1 VAIDREKVLLAAQG
15 FIQKKRYDKAVAEYQ
30 KIIQQDPDDAR
41 TLLKIG
47 DLQSK
52 MEAHADA
59 VATYDRVGKYYAA
72 QGFALK
78 AIAVYKQIREIIQ
91 REVPQIADR
100 YGHITLQL
108 AQLYEQL
115 GITNDAL
122 AAYDEIATQL
132 QRAGQDAEA
141 LDFFR
146 KLVELDEFSPLAHLR
161 LAEAY
166 SRVKSVDDAIR
177 HFSIAAQMLMKAN
190 RHDDAL
196 KVFERLLH
204 HRPEPIYAR
213 RAAEIYLE
221 RGKPN
226 DGMLA
231 LAKLQICF
239 QADPK
244 SLETLSLL
252 ARAFVVIGQ
261 PSKSIEVQKELART
275 AKEQGNHG
283 IWRETV
289 NKLLQVAPN
298 DEQVQRL
305 ASSPPGKSV
314 SSVPAA
320 AVAQVSEPA
329 PSITETETE
338 IEELSADDIELDRGE
353 LSRPPAGSSRGA
365 VGSSRAP
372 VGSSRAPVGSSRAP
386 ATSART
392 GAGRIPDA
400 RAATFSA
407 PEVEVAEASLGP
419 GEVYADENIDPSLHP
434 RRILSDAE
442 SYLKLGLQEKAV
454 SRLEQGIEAHPRS
467 IPLRR
472 KLRDVVYE
480 AGDHPRTADQ
490 MVAIAGILIEDDD
503 IATAAEE
510 LSTVLSFVPGHGA
523 ARQMLLDLGYELP
536 TAEYSTL
543 DAVELAAAEASEQGT
558 ESGERP
564 SGSMT
569 AVPEEE
575 PEAEEEE
582 QEEDAV
588 AVAATADYDSVGS
601 FDAGSEG
608 SLPRF
613 PMDDDEEAEIAEPP
627 PQHESLAQAA
637 AAPKKGGGSGEVVED
652 ALEEAEFFLSRGLFD
667 DARAILEEHLRRL
680 PDHPLLVERMEE
692 LEQAIAELASSS
704 GTRERPEAAPEEPE
718 DRAFDI
724 AASLDALDALDA
736 MGATQPE
743 VTAGGGDQIDVEE
756 VFAKFKAGVR
766 AQVSE
771 TDSSTHYDLGLA
783 YREMD
788 LIKDAID
795 EFELAARD
803 PKREAVCQSMIGMI
817 QRQQGDLA
825 AAIEAFIKGLHAEHK
840 TPDQELSLYYELG
853 DAYEAKGNAT
863 ESLYYFR
870 KVAHR
875 APDHEDPRGTV
886 AERIRTLQGIGHRP
900 SRERAV
906 GQSDEFSDAFDSLSG
921 GKH

>member
-91 REVPQIADR
+91 RQVPEIAER

-132 QRAGQDAEA
+132 QRTGNDAQA
-141 LDFFR
+141 LDYFR
-146 KLVELDEFSPLAHLR
+146 KLVELDEYSPLAHLR

-166 SRVKSVDDAIR
+166 SRVKSIDDAIR

-213 RAAEIYLE
+213 RAAEIYLD
-221 RGKPN
+221 RGKAN

-244 SLETLSLL
+244 SLETLGLL
-252 ARAFVVIGQ
+252 SRAFVVIGQ
-261 PSKSIEVQKELART
+261 PVKSIEVQKELART

-320 AVAQVSEPA
+320 SMASPSEGPA
-329 PSITETETE
+329 SITDTESE
-338 IEELSADDIELDRGE
+338 IEELSADDIELDRSE
-353 LSRPPAGSSRGA
+353 HSRAA
-365 VGSSRAP
+365 AASSRAP
-372 VGSSRAPVGSSRAP
+372 VGSGRAPQMSSRAP
-386 ATSART
+386 A
-392 GAGRIPDA
+392 GGNGRAPASRAPVDA
-400 RAATFSA
+400 RAAAFSA
-407 PEVEVAEASLGP
+407 PELEVGELRPGDAVGEADL
-419 GEVYADENIDPSLHP
+419 DPSLHP

-442 SYLKLGLQEKAV
+442 SYLKLGLQDKAIT
-454 SRLEQGIEAHPRS
+454 RLEQGIEAQPRS
-467 IPLRR
+467 VLLRR
-472 KLRDVVYE
+472 KLRDVLYE
-480 AGDHPRTADQ
+480 MGDHARTADQ
-490 MVAIAGILIEDDD
+490 MVAIAGLLLEDGDTQ
-503 IATAAEE
+503 TAAEE
-510 LSTVLSFVPGHGA
+510 LSTVLSFHPHHTA

-536 TAEYSTL
+536 TSEYSTIEE
-543 DAVELAAAEASEQGT
+543 AELAAAQAFEQGT

-564 SGSMT
+564 SGSMGIV
-569 AVPEEE
+569 AEE
-575 PEAEEEE
+575 PA
-582 QEEDAV
+582 QEDEMDAV
-588 AVAATADYDSVGS
+588 RAAAMADYDSVGS
-601 FDAGSEG
+601 FEAAPEG
-608 SLPRF
+608 ALPSF
-613 PMDDDEEAEIAEPP
+613 ALEDEDHEEEPP
-627 PQHESLAQAA
+627 PIPQHDSLAQAA
-637 AAPKKGGGSGEVVED
+637 AAPKKGGGGEVVED

-692 LEQAIAELASSS
+692 LEQAITELASSS
-704 GTRERPEAAPEEPE
+704 GTRERPLHEPTPQQEQE

-736 MGATQPE
+736 MNAPQPE
-743 VTAGGGDQIDVEE
+743 VLQAGEQIDVEE

-771 TDSSTHYDLGLA
+771 TDSATHYDLGLA

-803 PKREAVCQSMIGMI
+803 PKRECVCQSMIGMVHR
-817 QRQQGDLA
+817 QRNDVA

-840 TPDQELSLYYELG
+840 TPEQELSMYYELG

-863 ESLYYFR
+863 EALYYFR

-875 APDHEDPRGTV
+875 SPEHDDPRGGV
-886 AERIRTLQGIGHRP
+886 GERIRALQVGHRP

-906 GQSDEFSDAFDSLSG
+906 GDTDEFNDAFDALSD
-921 GKH
+921 GKQ

>member
-30 KIIQQDPDDAR
+30 KIIQQDPEDAR

-59 VATYDRVGKYYAA
+59 VATYDRVGKYYAS

-91 REVPQIADR
+91 RQVPEIADR
-100 YGHITLQL
+100 YGHIVLQL

-132 QRAGQDAEA
+132 QRTGQDSQA
-141 LDFFR
+141 LEFFR

-166 SRVKSVDDAIR
+166 SRVKSIDDAIR
-177 HFSIAAQMLMKAN
+177 HFSIAAQMLMKAS

-244 SLETLSLL
+244 SLETLALL
-252 ARAFVVIGQ
+252 SRAFVIIGQ
-261 PSKSIEVQKELART
+261 PVKSVEVQKELART
-275 AKEQGNHG
+275 AKEQGNHSV
-283 IWRETV
+283 WRDTV

-314 SSVPAA
+314 SSIPVA
-320 AVAQVSEPA
+320 AVAQESEPA
-329 PSITETETE
+329 PSITETEAE
-338 IEELSADDIELDRGE
+338 IEELSADDIELERGE
-353 LSRPPAGSSRGA
+353 QSRPSVGA
-365 VGSSRAP
+365 LRV
-372 VGSSRAPVGSSRAP
+372 P
-386 ATSART
+386 ATARR
-392 GAGRIPDA
+392 ADA

-407 PEVEVAEASLGP
+407 PEVEVSEAALAP
-419 GEVYADENIDPSLHP
+419 DETYDADIDPSLHP

-442 SYLKLGLQEKAV
+442 SYLKLGLQEKAI
-454 SRLEQGIEAHPRS
+454 SRLDQGIEAQPRS
-467 IPLRR
+467 ILLRR
-472 KLRDVVYE
+472 KLRDVLYE
-480 AGDHPRTADQ
+480 IGDHPRTADQ
-490 MVAIAGILIEDDD
+490 MVAIAGILVEDGDTQ
-503 IATAAEE
+503 TAAEE
-510 LSTVLSFVPGHGA
+510 LSTVLSFMPAHVA

-536 TAEYSTL
+536 TAQYSAL
-543 DAVELAAAEASEQGT
+543 DAAELAAVEESVRETGDESEPGT

-564 SGSMT
+564 SGSM
-569 AVPEEE
+569 AAIS
-575 PEAEEEE
+575 EATEDD
-582 QEEDAV
+582 DAV
-588 AVAATADYDSVGS
+588 RAAAMADYDS
-601 FDAGSEG
+601 FDAPPEG
-608 SLPRF
+608 ALPSF
-613 PMDDDEEAEIAEPP
+613 PMEDEEPVPQPDEVVVE
-627 PQHESLAQAA
+627 QHESLAHAA
-637 AAPKKGGGSGEVVED
+637 AAAAIIRGGGSEAVED

-667 DARAILEEHLRRL
+667 DARAILEEHLRRI

-692 LEQAIAELASSS
+692 LEQAITELASSS
-704 GTRERPEAAPEEPE
+704 GTRERPIDEPPPAEPE

-736 MGATQPE
+736 MSPSQPE
-743 VTAGGGDQIDVEE
+743 MLHAGDQIDVEE

-771 TDSSTHYDLGLA
+771 TDSATHYDLGLA

-803 PKREAVCQSMIGMI
+803 PRRECVCQSMIGMI
-817 QRQQGDLA
+817 HRHRGDVA
-825 AAIEAFIKGLHAEHK
+825 AAIDAFIKGLHAEHK
-840 TPDQELSLYYELG
+840 TPEQELSLYYELG

-875 APDHEDPRGTV
+875 APNHDDPRGVV

-906 GQSDEFSDAFDSLSG
+906 GATDEFSDAFDALSG

>member
-52 MEAHADA
+52 MEAHAEA

-91 REVPQIADR
+91 KQVPEIAER

-122 AAYDEIATQL
+122 AAYDEIATGL
-132 QRAGQDAEA
+132 QRAGQDAQA

-146 KLVELDEFSPLAHLR
+146 KLVELDEYSPLSHLR

-166 SRVKSVDDAIR
+166 SRVKSIDDAIR

-213 RAAEIYLE
+213 RAAEIYLD
-221 RGKPN
+221 RGKAN

-244 SLETLSLL
+244 SLETLALL
-252 ARAFVVIGQ
+252 SRAFVVIGQ
-261 PSKSIEVQKELART
+261 PIKSIEVQKELART

-320 AVAQVSEPA
+320 SMNAPHEPST
-329 PSITETETE
+329 SITETDAE
-338 IEELSADDIELDRGE
+338 IEELSADDIELDREQSAAPGV
-353 LSRPPAGSSRGA
+353 RAG
-365 VGSSRAP
+365 
-372 VGSSRAPVGSSRAP
+372 
-386 ATSART
+386 TSARAPQAAR
-392 GAGRIPDA
+392 GA
-400 RAATFSA
+400 RAPDPRAAAFSA
-407 PEVEVAEASLGP
+407 PELEVNEAALGAS
-419 GEVYADENIDPSLHP
+419 EVYDENVSPSLHP
-434 RRILSDAE
+434 RRIISDAE
-442 SYLKLGLQEKAV
+442 SYLKLGLQDKAV
-454 SRLEQGIEAHPRS
+454 SRLEQGIDAQPRS
-467 IPLRR
+467 VLLRR
-472 KLRDVVYE
+472 KLRDVLYE
-480 AGDHPRTADQ
+480 HGDHERTADQ
-490 MVAIAGILIEDDD
+490 MVAIAEILLEDGD
-503 IATAAEE
+503 TQMAAEE
-510 LSTVLSFVPGHGA
+510 LSTVLSFVPTHPT

-536 TAEYSTL
+536 TAEYSTIE
-543 DAVELAAAEASEQGT
+543 AAELAAFEAAEHDA

-564 SGSMT
+564 SGSMS
-569 AVPEEE
+569 AIAEQEEL
-575 PEAEEEE
+575 AEEEE
-582 QEEDAV
+582 EPPPLEDEGTEDAV
-588 AVAATADYDSVGS
+588 ALAATADYDSAGS
-601 FDAGSEG
+601 FHAASPAEDA
-608 SLPRF
+608 LPSF
-613 PMDDDEEAEIAEPP
+613 PMEDDEEAPP
-627 PQHESLAQAA
+627 PIEQHESIAHAA
-637 AAPKKGGGSGEVVED
+637 AAAVPKKGGSSSEAVED

-667 DARAILEEHLRRL
+667 DARAILEEHLRRI
-680 PDHPLLVERMEE
+680 PNHPLLMERMEE
-692 LEQAIAELASSS
+692 LEQAIAEMASSS
-704 GTRERPEAAPEEPE
+704 GTRERPLHETETEDPE

-736 MGATQPE
+736 VGAPQPSSMHS
-743 VTAGGGDQIDVEE
+743 GDQIDVEE

-771 TDSSTHYDLGLA
+771 TDSATHYDLGLA

-803 PKREAVCQSMIGMI
+803 PKRECVCQSMIGMI
-817 QRQQGDLA
+817 RRQQNDVAG
-825 AAIEAFIKGLHAEHK
+825 AIEAFIKGLHAEHK
-840 TPDQELSLYYELG
+840 TPDQEVSLYYELG
-853 DAYEAKGNAT
+853 DAYEAKGNTT
-863 ESLYYFR
+863 EALYYFR

-875 APDHEDPRGTV
+875 SPKHGDPRGNV
-886 AERIRTLQGIGHRP
+886 EERISELQVGHRP

-906 GQSDEFSDAFDSLSG
+906 GDDEFNDAFDALSD

>member
-1 VAIDREKVLLAAQG
+1 MAIDREKVLLAAQG

-30 KIIQQDPDDAR
+30 KIIQQDPEDAR

-91 REVPQIADR
+91 KQVPEIADR

-115 GITNDAL
+115 GIVNDAL
-122 AAYDEIATQL
+122 VAYDEIATQL
-132 QRAGQDAEA
+132 QRAGQDAQA
-141 LDFFR
+141 LEFFR
-146 KLVELDEFSPLAHLR
+146 KLVELDEYSPLAHLR
-161 LAEAY
+161 LAEAC
-166 SRVKSVDDAIR
+166 SRVKTVDDAIR

-190 RHDDAL
+190 RLDDAL

-204 HRPEPIYAR
+204 HRSEPIYAR

-221 RGKPN
+221 RGTPK

-244 SLETLSLL
+244 SLETLGLL
-252 ARAFVVIGQ
+252 ARAFVIIGQ
-261 PSKSIEVQKELART
+261 PVKSIEVQKELART
-275 AKEQGNHG
+275 AKEQNNHAV
-283 IWRETV
+283 WRETV
-289 NKLLQVAPN
+289 NKLLQAAPN

-314 SSVPAA
+314 SSVPVA

-338 IEELSADDIELDRGE
+338 IEELSADDIELDRSE
-353 LSRPPAGSSRGA
+353 QSRPSVGSLRIPAA
-365 VGSSRAP
+365 SSRAP
-372 VGSSRAPVGSSRAP
+372 GSARGAAASSRAPGSSR
-386 ATSART
+386 R
-392 GAGRIPDA
+392 AGVDA
-400 RAATFSA
+400 RPAAFSA
-407 PEVEVAEASLGP
+407 PELEVGEAPLSSSEAYDAE
-419 GEVYADENIDPSLHP
+419 IDPSLHP

-442 SYLKLGLQEKAV
+442 SYLKLGLQEKAI
-454 SRLEQGIEAHPRS
+454 SRLEQGIEAQPRS
-467 IPLRR
+467 VLLRR
-472 KLRDVVYE
+472 KLRDVLYE
-480 AGDHPRTADQ
+480 VGDHPRTADQ
-490 MVAIAGILIEDDD
+490 MVAIAGVLVEDGDTQ
-503 IATAAEE
+503 TAAEE
-510 LSTVLSFVPGHGA
+510 LSTVLSFMPSHGA

-536 TAEYSTL
+536 TAQYSTL
-543 DAVELAAAEASEQGT
+543 EVAELAAAEAPEEAPAEESEQGT

-564 SGSMT
+564 SGSM
-569 AVPEEE
+569 AAISEEL
-575 PEAEEEE
+575 EE
-582 QEEDAV
+582 EEDAV
-588 AVAATADYDSVGS
+588 RAAAMADYD
-601 FDAGSEG
+601 DAPAEG
-608 SLPRF
+608 ALPSF
-613 PMDDDEEAEIAEPP
+613 PMEDDEPEPEP
-627 PQHESLAQAA
+627 EEVVVEQHESLAQAA
-637 AAPKKGGGSGEVVED
+637 AAATKNVSGSEAVED

-692 LEQAIAELASSS
+692 LEQAIGELASSS
-704 GTRERPEAAPEEPE
+704 GTRERPINEPAQEEPE

-736 MGATQPE
+736 AGAAQPE
-743 VTAGGGDQIDVEE
+743 TLQAGDQIDVEE

-771 TDSSTHYDLGLA
+771 TDSATHYDLGLA

-803 PKREAVCQSMIGMI
+803 PKRECVCQSMIGMI
-817 QRQQGDLA
+817 HRQQGDVA

-840 TPDQELSLYYELG
+840 TPEQELSLYYELG

-875 APDHEDPRGTV
+875 APNHDDPRGVV

-906 GQSDEFSDAFDSLSG
+906 GASDEFSDAFDALSG
-921 GKH
+921 GKS

>member
-52 MEAHADA
+52 MESHADA

-91 REVPQIADR
+91 REVPQIAER

-132 QRAGQDAEA
+132 QRTGQDSQA

-177 HFSIAAQMLMKAN
+177 HFSIAAQMLMKSN

-221 RGKPN
+221 RGKAN

-244 SLETLSLL
+244 NLETLSLL
-252 ARAFVVIGQ
+252 SRAFVVIGQ
-261 PSKSIEVQKELART
+261 PVKSIEVQKELART
-275 AKEQGNHG
+275 AKEQNNHAA
-283 IWRETV
+283 WREAV
-289 NKLLQVAPN
+289 NKLLQIAPN

-305 ASSPPGKSV
+305 ASSPPGKSA
-314 SSVPAA
+314 SSIPAA

-338 IEELSADDIELDRGE
+338 IEELSADDIELDRP
-353 LSRPPAGSSRGA
+353 SAGSLRAAAA
-365 VGSSRAP
+365 VSRAP
-372 VGSSRAPVGSSRAP
+372 VGAERAAAANSRAPGGN
-386 ATSART
+386 ARPI
-392 GAGRIPDA
+392 ADP
-400 RAATFSA
+400 RAAVFSA
-407 PEVEVAEASLGP
+407 PEVEVSEGGGGT
-419 GEVYADENIDPSLHP
+419 GELYADENIDPSLHP

-442 SYLKLGLQEKAV
+442 SYLKLGLQEKAIT
-454 SRLEQGIEAHPRS
+454 RLEQGIEAQPRLVL
-467 IPLRR
+467 LRR
-472 KLRDVVYE
+472 KLRDVLYE
-480 AGDHPRTADQ
+480 GGDLPRTADQ
-490 MVAIAGILIEDDD
+490 MVAIAGILIDDGD

-510 LSTVLSFVPGHGA
+510 LSTVLSFVPTHGA

-543 DAVELAAAEASEQGT
+543 EAADLAALEESEQGT

-564 SGSMT
+564 SGSM
-569 AVPEEE
+569 AAIPEEE
-575 PEAEEEE
+575 APVEEGGEL
-582 QEEDAV
+582 EDAV
-588 AVAATADYDSVGS
+588 AAAATADYDSVGS
-601 FDAGSEG
+601 FEAAPEG

-613 PMDDDEEAEIAEPP
+613 QLEDEAESPEPP
-627 PQHESLAQAA
+627 PQHETLAQAA
-637 AAPKKGGGSGEVVED
+637 AAPKKGGGGSEVVED

-692 LEQAIAELASSS
+692 LEQAIAEMASSS
-704 GTRERPEAAPEEPE
+704 GTRERPEPTAEEPE

-736 MGATQPE
+736 MSASQPE
-743 VTAGGGDQIDVEE
+743 VLQAGDQIDVEE

-771 TDSSTHYDLGLA
+771 TDSATHYDLGLA

-803 PKREAVCQSMIGMI
+803 PRRECVCQSMIGMI
-817 QRQQGDLA
+817 HRQRGDVA

-840 TPDQELSLYYELG
+840 TPEQELSLYYELG
-853 DAYEAKGNAT
+853 DAYEAKGNPT

-875 APDHEDPRGTV
+875 APDHEDLRGTV

-906 GQSDEFSDAFDSLSG
+906 GQSDEFNDAFDSLSD

>member
-30 KIIQQDPDDAR
+30 KIIQQDPEDAR

-59 VATYDRVGKYYAA
+59 VATYDRVGKYYAS

-91 REVPQIADR
+91 RQVPEIADR
-100 YGHITLQL
+100 YGHIVLQL

-132 QRAGQDAEA
+132 QRTGQDSQA
-141 LDFFR
+141 LEFFR

-166 SRVKSVDDAIR
+166 SRVKSIDDAIR
-177 HFSIAAQMLMKAN
+177 HFSIAAQMLMKAS

-244 SLETLSLL
+244 SLETLALL
-252 ARAFVVIGQ
+252 SRAFVIIGQ
-261 PSKSIEVQKELART
+261 PVKSVEVQKELART
-275 AKEQGNHG
+275 AKEQGNHSV
-283 IWRETV
+283 WRDTV

-314 SSVPAA
+314 SSIPVA
-320 AVAQVSEPA
+320 AVAQESEPA
-329 PSITETETE
+329 PSITETEAE
-338 IEELSADDIELDRGE
+338 IEELSADDIELERGE
-353 LSRPPAGSSRGA
+353 QSRPSVGA
-365 VGSSRAP
+365 LRV
-372 VGSSRAPVGSSRAP
+372 P
-386 ATSART
+386 ATARR
-392 GAGRIPDA
+392 ADA

-407 PEVEVAEASLGP
+407 PEVEVSEAALAP
-419 GEVYADENIDPSLHP
+419 DETYDADIDPSLHP

-442 SYLKLGLQEKAV
+442 SYLKLGLQEKAI
-454 SRLEQGIEAHPRS
+454 SRLDQGIEAQPRS
-467 IPLRR
+467 ILLRR
-472 KLRDVVYE
+472 KLRDVLYE
-480 AGDHPRTADQ
+480 IGDHPRTADQ
-490 MVAIAGILIEDDD
+490 MVAIAGILVEDGDTQ
-503 IATAAEE
+503 TAAEE
-510 LSTVLSFVPGHGA
+510 LSTVLSFMPTHVA

-536 TAEYSTL
+536 TAQYSAL
-543 DAVELAAAEASEQGT
+543 DAAELAAVEESVRETADASEPGT

-564 SGSMT
+564 SGSM
-569 AVPEEE
+569 AAIS
-575 PEAEEEE
+575 EAT
-582 QEEDAV
+582 EEDDAV
-588 AVAATADYDSVGS
+588 RAAAMADYDS
-601 FDAGSEG
+601 FDAPPEG
-608 SLPRF
+608 ALPSF
-613 PMDDDEEAEIAEPP
+613 PMEDEEPEPQP
-627 PQHESLAQAA
+627 VEVVVEQHESLAHAA
-637 AAPKKGGGSGEVVED
+637 AAAAIIRGGGSEAVED

-667 DARAILEEHLRRL
+667 DARAILEEHLRRI

-692 LEQAIAELASSS
+692 LEQAITELASSS
-704 GTRERPEAAPEEPE
+704 GTRERPIDEPPPAEPE

-736 MGATQPE
+736 MSPAQPE
-743 VTAGGGDQIDVEE
+743 MLHAGDQIDVEE

-771 TDSSTHYDLGLA
+771 TDSATHYDLGLA

-803 PKREAVCQSMIGMI
+803 PRRECVCQSMIGMI
-817 QRQQGDLA
+817 HRHRGDVA
-825 AAIEAFIKGLHAEHK
+825 AAIDAFIKGLHAEHK
-840 TPDQELSLYYELG
+840 TPEQELSLYYELG

-875 APDHEDPRGTV
+875 APNHDDPRGVV

-906 GQSDEFSDAFDSLSG
+906 GATDEFSDAFDALSG

>member
-91 REVPQIADR
+91 RQVPEIAER

-115 GITNDAL
+115 GITSDAL

-132 QRAGQDAEA
+132 QRAGHDAQA

-190 RHDDAL
+190 RYDDAL

-221 RGKPN
+221 RGNAN

-244 SLETLSLL
+244 NLETLGLL
-252 ARAFVVIGQ
+252 SRAFVVIGQ
-261 PSKSIEVQKELART
+261 PVKSIEVQKELART
-275 AKEQGNHG
+275 AKEQNNHAV
-283 IWRETV
+283 WREAV
-289 NKLLQVAPN
+289 NKLLQLAPN

-314 SSVPAA
+314 SSMPAVPVAP
-320 AVAQVSEPA
+320 AVEGA
-329 PSITETETE
+329 PSITDTETE
-338 IEELSADDIELDRGE
+338 IEELSADDIELDRSDP
-353 LSRPPAGSSRGA
+353 SRPP
-365 VGSSRAP
+365 V
-372 VGSSRAPVGSSRAP
+372 V
-386 ATSART
+386 SART
-392 GAGRIPDA
+392 GAAGSRAGERGAPAPAARATVDA

-407 PEVEVAEASLGP
+407 PELEVSEAPLAP
-419 GEVYADENIDPSLHP
+419 GEIYDTENIDPSLHP

-442 SYLKLGLQEKAV
+442 SYLKLGLQDKAIT
-454 SRLEQGIEAHPRS
+454 RLEQGIEAHTRS
-467 IPLRR
+467 VALRR
-472 KLRDVVYE
+472 KLRDVLYE
-480 AGDHPRTADQ
+480 ADDHERTADQ
-490 MVAIAGILIEDDD
+490 MIAIASILIEDGDTQ
-503 IATAAEE
+503 TAAEE

-536 TAEYSTL
+536 TSEYSTL
-543 DAVELAAAEASEQGT
+543 EAAELAAVEESEHGT

-569 AVPEEE
+569 AIEDVG
-575 PEAEEEE
+575 EA
-582 QEEDAV
+582 QPEDAV
-588 AVAATADYDSVGS
+588 RAAAMADYDSIGS
-601 FDAGSEG
+601 FDAASSGA
-608 SLPRF
+608 LPRF
-613 PMDDDEEAEIAEPP
+613 PMEDDAEAEHAIAP
-627 PQHESLAQAA
+627 PQHESLAHAA
-637 AAPKKGGGSGEVVED
+637 AAPKKGGSSEVVED

-680 PDHPLLVERMEE
+680 PDHPLLMERMEE

-704 GTRERPEAAPEEPE
+704 GTRERPLHEPVQEEPE

-736 MGATQPE
+736 VSAPQPE
-743 VTAGGGDQIDVEE
+743 TLQAGDQIDVEE

-771 TDSSTHYDLGLA
+771 TDSATHYDLGLA

-788 LIKDAID
+788 LIKDAVD

-803 PKREAVCQSMIGMI
+803 PKRECVCQSMIGMI
-817 QRQQGDLA
+817 RRQQGDVA
-825 AAIEAFIKGLHAEHK
+825 AGIEAFIKGLHAEHK
-840 TPDQELSLYYELG
+840 TGEQELSLYYELG
-853 DAYEAKGNAT
+853 DAYEAKGNTT

-870 KVAHR
+870 KIAHR
-875 APDHEDPRGTV
+875 SPNHDDPRGSV
-886 AERIRTLQGIGHRP
+886 AERIRTLQVGHRP

-906 GQSDEFSDAFDSLSG
+906 GDTDEFNDAFDALSG
-921 GKH
+921 GKS

>member
-15 FIQKKRYDKAVAEYQ
+15 FIQKKRYDKAVTEYQ

-91 REVPQIADR
+91 RQVPEIADR
-100 YGHITLQL
+100 YGHIVLQL

-122 AAYDEIATQL
+122 VAYDEIATQL
-132 QRAGQDAEA
+132 QRTGQDAQA
-141 LDFFR
+141 LEFFR
-146 KLVELDEFSPLAHLR
+146 KLVELDEYSPLAHLR

-221 RGKPN
+221 RGTPK

-244 SLETLSLL
+244 NLETLGLL
-252 ARAFVVIGQ
+252 ARAFVIIGQ
-261 PSKSIEVQKELART
+261 PAKSIEVQKELART
-275 AKEQGNHG
+275 AKEQANHAV
-283 IWRETV
+283 WRDTV

-314 SSVPAA
+314 SSVPVA

-338 IEELSADDIELDRGE
+338 IEELSADDIELDRSE
-353 LSRPPAGSSRGA
+353 QSRTSVGAMRIPAAGTRAPASAGGA
-365 VGSSRAP
+365 PASSRAP
-372 VGSSRAPVGSSRAP
+372 GSRRAGE
-386 ATSART
+386 
-392 GAGRIPDA
+392 G
-400 RAATFSA
+400 RAAAFSA
-407 PEVEVAEASLGP
+407 PEVEVGEAPLAA
-419 GEVYADENIDPSLHP
+419 GETYEANVDPSLHP

-442 SYLKLGLQEKAV
+442 SYLKLGLQDKAI
-454 SRLEQGIEAHPRS
+454 SRLDQGIEAQPRS
-467 IPLRR
+467 ILLRR
-472 KLRDVVYE
+472 KLRDVLYD
-480 AGDHPRTADQ
+480 AGDHVRTADQ
-490 MVAIAGILIEDDD
+490 MVAIAGILVEDGD
-503 IATAAEE
+503 AQTAAEE
-510 LSTVLSFVPGHGA
+510 LSTVLSFMPTHGA

-536 TAEYSTL
+536 TAQYSAL
-543 DAVELAAAEASEQGT
+543 DAADLAAVEAAELGQAEEPEPGT

-564 SGSMT
+564 SGSM
-569 AVPEEE
+569 AAISE
-575 PEAEEEE
+575 EAEE
-582 QEEDAV
+582 QDAIR
-588 AVAATADYDSVGS
+588 AAAMADYDSFEASPDG
-601 FDAGSEG
+601 A
-608 SLPRF
+608 LPAF
-613 PMDDDEEAEIAEPP
+613 PIEDDEPEALAEEVVA

-637 AAPKKGGGSGEVVED
+637 AATKKAGSEAVED

-692 LEQAIAELASSS
+692 LEQAMAELASSS

-736 MGATQPE
+736 AGAPQPE
-743 VTAGGGDQIDVEE
+743 MLQAGDQIDVEE

-771 TDSSTHYDLGLA
+771 TDSATHYDLGLA

-803 PKREAVCQSMIGMI
+803 PKRECVCQSMIGMI
-817 QRQQGDLA
+817 HRQQGDVA

-840 TPDQELSLYYELG
+840 TPEQELSLYYELG

-875 APDHEDPRGTV
+875 APNHNDPRGAI

-906 GQSDEFSDAFDSLSG
+906 GATDEFSDAFDALSG

>member
-1 VAIDREKVLLAAQG
+1 MAIDREKVLLAAQG

-52 MEAHADA
+52 MESHADA

-91 REVPQIADR
+91 REVPQIAER

-132 QRAGQDAEA
+132 QRTGQDSQA

-177 HFSIAAQMLMKAN
+177 HFSIAAQMLMKSN

-221 RGKPN
+221 RGKAN

-244 SLETLSLL
+244 NLETLSLL
-252 ARAFVVIGQ
+252 SRAFVVIGQ
-261 PSKSIEVQKELART
+261 PVKSIEVQKELART
-275 AKEQGNHG
+275 AKEQNNHAA
-283 IWRETV
+283 WREAV
-289 NKLLQVAPN
+289 NKLLQIAPN

-305 ASSPPGKSV
+305 ASSPPGKSA
-314 SSVPAA
+314 SSIPAA

-338 IEELSADDIELDRGE
+338 IEELSADDIELDRP
-353 LSRPPAGSSRGA
+353 SAGSLRAAAA
-365 VGSSRAP
+365 VSRAP
-372 VGSSRAPVGSSRAP
+372 VGAERAAAANSRAPGGN
-386 ATSART
+386 ARPI
-392 GAGRIPDA
+392 ADP
-400 RAATFSA
+400 RAAVFSA
-407 PEVEVAEASLGP
+407 PEVEVSEGGGGT
-419 GEVYADENIDPSLHP
+419 GELYADENIDPSLHP

-442 SYLKLGLQEKAV
+442 SYLKLGLQEKAIT
-454 SRLEQGIEAHPRS
+454 RLEQGIEAQPRLVL
-467 IPLRR
+467 LRR
-472 KLRDVVYE
+472 KLRDVLYE
-480 AGDHPRTADQ
+480 GGDLPRTADQ
-490 MVAIAGILIEDDD
+490 MVAIAGILIDDGD

-510 LSTVLSFVPGHGA
+510 LSTVLSFVPTHGA

-543 DAVELAAAEASEQGT
+543 EAADLAALEESEQGT

-564 SGSMT
+564 SGSM
-569 AVPEEE
+569 AAIPEEE
-575 PEAEEEE
+575 APVEEGGEL
-582 QEEDAV
+582 EDAV
-588 AVAATADYDSVGS
+588 AAAATADYDSVGS
-601 FDAGSEG
+601 FEAAPEG

-613 PMDDDEEAEIAEPP
+613 QLEDEAESPEPP
-627 PQHESLAQAA
+627 PQHETLAQAA
-637 AAPKKGGGSGEVVED
+637 AAPKKGGGGSEVVED

-692 LEQAIAELASSS
+692 LEQAIAEMASSS
-704 GTRERPEAAPEEPE
+704 GTRERPEPTAEEPE

-736 MGATQPE
+736 MSASQPE
-743 VTAGGGDQIDVEE
+743 VLQAGDQIDVEE

-771 TDSSTHYDLGLA
+771 TDSATHYDLGLA

-803 PKREAVCQSMIGMI
+803 PRRECVCQSMIGMI
-817 QRQQGDLA
+817 HRQRGDVA

-840 TPDQELSLYYELG
+840 TPEQELSLYYELG
-853 DAYEAKGNAT
+853 DAYEAKGNPT

-875 APDHEDPRGTV
+875 APDHEDLRGTV

-906 GQSDEFSDAFDSLSG
+906 GQSDEFNDAFDSLSD

>member
-91 REVPQIADR
+91 RQVPEIAER

-132 QRAGQDAEA
+132 QRTGNDTQA
-141 LDFFR
+141 LDYFR
-146 KLVELDEFSPLAHLR
+146 KLVELDEYSPLSHLR

-166 SRVKSVDDAIR
+166 SRVKSIDDAIR

-190 RHDDAL
+190 RHDDAI

-213 RAAEIYLE
+213 RAAEIYLD

-244 SLETLSLL
+244 SLETLGLL
-252 ARAFVVIGQ
+252 SRAFVVIGQ
-261 PSKSIEVQKELART
+261 PVKSIEVQKELART
-275 AKEQGNHG
+275 AKEQGNLAV
-283 IWRETV
+283 WRETV

-320 AVAQVSEPA
+320 SMAAPSEGPA
-329 PSITETETE
+329 SITETETE
-338 IEELSADDIELDRGE
+338 IEELSADDIELDRNE
-353 LSRPPAGSSRGA
+353 HSRPGA
-365 VGSSRAP
+365 ASRAP
-372 VGSSRAPVGSSRAP
+372 VGSGRAPHVSSRAP
-386 ATSART
+386 AGGKGRAPASRAPVDART
-392 GAGRIPDA
+392 
-400 RAATFSA
+400 AAFSA
-407 PEVEVAEASLGP
+407 PELEVGELGPSETVAESDL
-419 GEVYADENIDPSLHP
+419 DPSLHP

-442 SYLKLGLQEKAV
+442 SYLKLGLQDKAIT
-454 SRLEQGIEAHPRS
+454 RLEQGIEAQPRS
-467 IPLRR
+467 ILLRR
-472 KLRDVVYE
+472 KLRDVLYE
-480 AGDHPRTADQ
+480 LGDHPRTADQ
-490 MVAIAGILIEDDD
+490 MVAIAGLLLEDGDTQ
-503 IATAAEE
+503 TAAEE
-510 LSTVLSFVPGHGA
+510 LSTVLSFVPHHTA

-536 TAEYSTL
+536 TSEYSTIE
-543 DAVELAAAEASEQGT
+543 AAELAAAEALEQGT

-564 SGSMT
+564 SGSMGI
-569 AVPEEE
+569 V
-575 PEAEEEE
+575 AEELEE
-582 QEEDAV
+582 QEMDAV
-588 AVAATADYDSVGS
+588 RAAATADYDSVGS
-601 FDAGSEG
+601 FEAAPGG
-608 SLPRF
+608 ALPSF
-613 PMDDDEEAEIAEPP
+613 PMEDEDDEEQPP
-627 PQHESLAQAA
+627 PPIPQHESLAQAA
-637 AAPKKGGGSGEVVED
+637 AAPKKGGGEVVED

-692 LEQAIAELASSS
+692 LEQAITELASSS
-704 GTRERPEAAPEEPE
+704 GTRERPLHEPTPQQEQE

-736 MGATQPE
+736 MNAPE
-743 VTAGGGDQIDVEE
+743 AEVLQAGEQIDVEE

-771 TDSSTHYDLGLA
+771 TDSATHYDLGLA

-803 PKREAVCQSMIGMI
+803 PRRECVCQSMIGMI
-817 QRQQGDLA
+817 HRQRNDVA

-840 TPDQELSLYYELG
+840 TPEQELSLYYELG
-853 DAYEAKGNAT
+853 DAYEAKGNVT
-863 ESLYYFR
+863 EALYYFR

-875 APDHEDPRGTV
+875 SPEHDEPRGGV
-886 AERIRTLQGIGHRP
+886 AERIRALQVGHRP

-906 GQSDEFSDAFDSLSG
+906 GDTDEFNDAFEALSD
-921 GKH
+921 GKP

>member
-91 REVPQIADR
+91 REVPQIAER

-132 QRAGQDAEA
+132 QRTGHDGEA
-141 LDFFR
+141 LEFFR

-204 HRPEPIYAR
+204 HRPEAIYAR
-213 RAAEIYLE
+213 RAAEIYLD

-244 SLETLSLL
+244 SLETLALL
-252 ARAFVVIGQ
+252 SRAFVIIGQ
-261 PSKSIEVQKELART
+261 PVKSIEVQKELART
-275 AKEQGNHG
+275 AKEQSN
-283 IWRETV
+283 IPVWRETV

-305 ASSPPGKSV
+305 ASSPPGKSA
-314 SSVPAA
+314 SSIPVA
-320 AVAQVSEPA
+320 AVAPSVSEPA
-329 PSITETETE
+329 PSIADTE

-353 LSRPPAGSSRGA
+353 LSRPAASSRA
-365 VGSSRAP
+365 PVNSSRAP
-372 VGSSRAPVGSSRAP
+372 VGN
-386 ATSART
+386 ART
-392 GAGRIPDA
+392 VAGRAADA
-400 RAATFSA
+400 RGAAFSA
-407 PEVEVAEASLGP
+407 PEVEVSEAPASS
-419 GEVYADENIDPSLHP
+419 GELDENIDPSLHP

-442 SYLKLGLQEKAV
+442 SYLKLGLQDKAIT
-454 SRLEQGIEAHPRS
+454 RLEQGIEAQPRS
-467 IPLRR
+467 ILLRR
-472 KLRDVVYE
+472 KLRDVLYE
-480 AGDHPRTADQ
+480 GGDLPRTADQ
-490 MVAIAGILIEDDD
+490 MVAIAGILIEDGDT
-503 IATAAEE
+503 ATAAEE
-510 LSTVLSFVPGHGA
+510 LSTVLSFVPSHGP
-523 ARQMLLDLGYELP
+523 ARQVLLDLGYELP

-543 DAVELAAAEASEQGT
+543 EAAELAALEESEQGS

-564 SGSMT
+564 SGSM
-569 AVPEEE
+569 AAIEEKAE
-575 PEAEEEE
+575 EEAEEA
-582 QEEDAV
+582 EDAV
-588 AVAATADYDSVGS
+588 AAAAMADYDSIGS
-601 FDAGSEG
+601 FESASEG

-613 PMDDDEEAEIAEPP
+613 PIEDDESDIIAAVAAAA

-637 AAPKKGGGSGEVVED
+637 AAPKKGGAGSSEVVED

-692 LEQAIAELASSS
+692 LEQAIAERASSS

-743 VTAGGGDQIDVEE
+743 VLQAGDQIDVEE

-771 TDSSTHYDLGLA
+771 TDSATHYDLGLA

-803 PKREAVCQSMIGMI
+803 PSRECVCQSMIGMI
-817 QRQQGDLA
+817 HRQRGDVGV
-825 AAIEAFIKGLHAEHK
+825 AIEAFIKGLHAEHK
-840 TPDQELSLYYELG
+840 TPEQELSLYYELG

-875 APDHEDPRGTV
+875 APDHEDLRGPV
-886 AERIRTLQGIGHRP
+886 AERIRTVQGIGHRP

-921 GKH
+921 KH

>member
-91 REVPQIADR
+91 RQVPEIAER

-132 QRAGQDAEA
+132 QRTGNDAQA
-141 LDFFR
+141 LDYFR
-146 KLVELDEFSPLAHLR
+146 KLVELDEYSPLAHLR

-166 SRVKSVDDAIR
+166 SRVKSIDDAIR

-213 RAAEIYLE
+213 RAAEIYLD
-221 RGKPN
+221 RGKAN

-244 SLETLSLL
+244 SLETLGLL
-252 ARAFVVIGQ
+252 SRAFVVIGQ
-261 PSKSIEVQKELART
+261 PVKSIEVQKELART

-283 IWRETV
+283 VWRETV

-320 AVAQVSEPA
+320 SMGVPSEGPA
-329 PSITETETE
+329 SITETETE
-338 IEELSADDIELDRGE
+338 IEELSADDIELDRSE
-353 LSRPPAGSSRGA
+353 HSRPAA
-365 VGSSRAP
+365 VSSRAP
-372 VGSSRAPVGSSRAP
+372 VGSGRAPHVSSRAP
-386 ATSART
+386 AGGNGRAATSRA
-392 GAGRIPDA
+392 PVDA
-400 RAATFSA
+400 RAAAFSA
-407 PEVEVAEASLGP
+407 PELEVAELGT
-419 GEVYADENIDPSLHP
+419 GETVAESELDPSLHP

-442 SYLKLGLQEKAV
+442 SYLKLGLQDKAIT
-454 SRLEQGIEAHPRS
+454 RLEQGIDAQPRS
-467 IPLRR
+467 VLLRR
-472 KLRDVVYE
+472 KLRDVLYE
-480 AGDHPRTADQ
+480 MGEHPRTADQ
-490 MVAIAGILIEDDD
+490 MVAIAGLLLEDGDTQ
-503 IATAAEE
+503 TAAEE
-510 LSTVLSFVPGHGA
+510 LSTVLSFAPQHTA

-536 TAEYSTL
+536 TSEYSTIE
-543 DAVELAAAEASEQGT
+543 AAELAAAEALEQGT

-564 SGSMT
+564 SGSMGIV
-569 AVPEEE
+569 AEE
-575 PEAEEEE
+575 PEQEEEM
-582 QEEDAV
+582 DAV
-588 AVAATADYDSVGS
+588 RAAAMADYDSAGS
-601 FDAGSEG
+601 FQAAPGG
-608 SLPRF
+608 ALPSF
-613 PMDDDEEAEIAEPP
+613 PMEEEEEEKEEERPP
-627 PQHESLAQAA
+627 PVPQHDSLAQAA
-637 AAPKKGGGSGEVVED
+637 AAPWKGAGGEVVED

-704 GTRERPEAAPEEPE
+704 GTRERPLHETTPQQEQE

-736 MGATQPE
+736 MNAPQPE
-743 VTAGGGDQIDVEE
+743 VPQAGDQIDVEE

-771 TDSSTHYDLGLA
+771 TDSATHYDLGLA

-803 PKREAVCQSMIGMI
+803 PKRECVCQSMIGMI
-817 QRQQGDLA
+817 YRQRNDVA

-840 TPDQELSLYYELG
+840 TPEQELSLYYELG
-853 DAYEAKGNAT
+853 DANEAKGNAT
-863 ESLYYFR
+863 EALYYFR

-875 APDHEDPRGTV
+875 SPEHDDPRGGV
-886 AERIRTLQGIGHRP
+886 GERIRALQVGHRP

-906 GQSDEFSDAFDSLSG
+906 GDTDEFSDAFDALSD
-921 GKH
+921 GKQ